1 MQFYAIIL
9 SKIIKYFN
17 RPVKV
22 MMALLCLLAGIYTH
36 AILMEITLLI
46 TPFIILTTSISLGQM
61 FLQLSV
67 HLFVLQ
73 KSKQCLEIISRT
85 RENIPLSVQ

>member
-17 RPVKV
+17 NTVKV
-22 MMALLCLLAGIYTH
+22 MMALLCLLAGIYTCY
-36 AILMEITLLI
+36 TYGDNLLI

-73 KSKQCLEIISRT
+73 KLKQCLEIISRT